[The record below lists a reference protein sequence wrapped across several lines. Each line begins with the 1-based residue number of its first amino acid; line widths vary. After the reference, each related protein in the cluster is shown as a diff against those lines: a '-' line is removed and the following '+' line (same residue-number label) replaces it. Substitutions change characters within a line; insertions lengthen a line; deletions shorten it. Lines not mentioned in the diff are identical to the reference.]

1 MKRETLLWTV
11 ILLLGAA
18 GLLGRA
24 LATGMGRTYV
34 KAVKVEA
41 PGATWTNYVKV
52 PPKERNTPGVE
63 LSWSRTI
70 GIWVAALF
78 TLCTFSF
85 LYGDTV
91 FFKLAQSVVVGVST
105 GFTAVVG
112 FWTVLVPNLFAKLAP
127 EAARESF
134 LPGLP
139 ADQQREL
146 TYLIPLLLSVMLLWR
161 LSPKGAWISRWP
173 LAFII
178 GLTAGL
184 RMVTIFK
191 ADFVDQIGNTIMPLL
206 VLTPGER
213 GTSEFDA
220 GASLKNLLV
229 LVGVLSSLTYFFFS
243 LEHKG
248 IVGRVSR
255 VGICV
260 LMITFGG
267 SYAMTVMGRISLL
280 AARLQFLFDDW
291 LWLIDPLKE
300 R

>member
-1 MKRETLLWTV
+1 MNREKLLWTV
-11 ILLLGAA
+11 VLLLGVA
-18 GLLGRA
+18 GLVGRA
-24 LATGMGRTYV
+24 ATTGMGSTYV
-34 KAVKVEA
+34 KAERVSAKEGVA
-41 PGATWTNYVKV
+41 WTKYVRV
-52 PPKERNTPGVE
+52 PPKERGTPGVE
-63 LSWSRTI
+63 LSWSRTV
-70 GIWVAALF
+70 GVWVAALF
-78 TLCTFSF
+78 TLFTFSF
-85 LYGDTV
+85 LYGDTF
-91 FFKLAQSVVVGVST
+91 FFKLAQAVVVGVST

-112 FWTVLVPNLFAKLAP
+112 FWTVLVPSLYGKLAP
-127 EAARESF
+127 DAARKSF
-134 LPGLP
+134 IPGLP
-139 ADQQREL
+139 AEQPPEWI
-146 TYLIPLLLSVMLLWR
+146 YLVPLVLSVMLLWR

-191 ADFVDQIGNTIMPLL
+191 SDFVDQIANTIVPLWIA
-206 VLTPGER
+206 TDGQ
-213 GTSEFDA
+213 FDP

-243 LEHKG
+243 LEHRG
-248 IVGRVSR
+248 IVGKVSR

-291 LWLIDPLKE
+291 LWLIDPLKQ
-300 R
+300 RG